1 MRFTLIF
8 LFTFTLFSQSDEK
21 VISSIFSKALTESK
35 SYNWL
40 DHLSNQIGGRLS
52 GSLEAQKAVEWSKD
66 ELDKLGFDDVYLQP
80 VMVPTWIRGP
90 KEFALIETEPGI
102 TFNVNITA
110 LGGSVATP
118 SVGLKANVIELT
130 SLEELKVLGKEKID
144 GKIVF
149 F

>member
-66 ELDKLGFDDVYLQP
+66 CLLY
-80 VMVPTWIRGP
+80 T
-90 KEFALIETEPGI
+90 
-102 TFNVNITA
+102 
-110 LGGSVATP
+110 SP
-118 SVGLKANVIELT
+118 SPRDLSSSRMPSSA
-130 SLEELKVLGKEKID
+130 
-144 GKIVF
+144 
-149 F
+149 